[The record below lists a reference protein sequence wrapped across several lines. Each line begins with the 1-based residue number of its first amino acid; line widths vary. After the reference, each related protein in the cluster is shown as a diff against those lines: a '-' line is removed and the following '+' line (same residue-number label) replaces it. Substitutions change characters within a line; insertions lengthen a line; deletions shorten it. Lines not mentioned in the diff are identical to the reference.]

1 MMLLLPPLSFHNPPH
16 TPQNHALKGT
26 IQVLLLPSR
35 ALCMP
40 KCVSACSSGV
50 NQKATKHVQIRHPT
64 KIGFAFVLA
73 FVNMGPDH
81 CVFTRLLFLVFAL
94 LQLHFLFP
102 SSHLLLYCF
111 LESSHTHTR
120 RNKIGF
126 AFVLAFVNMGLP
138 SVCVHLRYRVFAFH
152 ASYLFSLFLH
162 LICYVHVLF
171 NFTS

>member
-64 KIGFAFVLA
+64 KIGFACLLSSTWAPTIVSLLVSCFLSLPCCSFIFCFPRVIFFFIVSSSHLTHIHGGTRSVLRLCLPSLTWA
-73 FVNMGPDH
+73 CPV
-81 CVFTRLLFLVFAL
+81 CVFILGIAYSLFTRLIYFRFFSISSAMSTYCSI
-94 LQLHFLFP
+94 LHR
-102 SSHLLLYCF
+102 S
-111 LESSHTHTR
+111 
-120 RNKIGF
+120 
-126 AFVLAFVNMGLP
+126 
-138 SVCVHLRYRVFAFH
+138 
-152 ASYLFSLFLH
+152 
-162 LICYVHVLF
+162 
-171 NFTS
+171 